1 MKLSG
6 AQILLECLRQ
16 EGVSH
21 IFGYPGGAV
30 LPIYDAI
37 FDCKDIEHVLVRHE
51 QGAAHMADG
60 FARSTGK
67 VGVCLATSGPG
78 ATNLVTGIATAYMDS
93 IPMVAIT
100 GQVRTAA
107 IGKDA
112 FQEADITGIT
122 MPITKH
128 NYLVKR
134 AEDLAQ
140 VLAEAFYIARTGR
153 PGPVLVDIPLDISRN
168 QIEFNVE
175 TDYPTTVT
183 IPSYRP
189 AGPTGRV
196 PELQIRKAAQLIA
209 ESERPVLYVGGG
221 AIASG
226 AQAEVTELAIKT
238 NILTTTTLLGKGAL
252 DETHPLSMGMLGM
265 HGTAYANHA
274 VNQCDLLIAVGARFD
289 DRVTGNVEKFAR
301 GAKIVHIDI
310 DPAEIGKVIQP
321 DVPIVGDVKAILTE
335 LIKHVEPRPA
345 TQWNDTILEWK
356 RRFPLIYPDDGKLY
370 AEYAIEQLSELFD
383 HDCIMTTDVG
393 QHQMW
398 AAQYFK
404 CRRSR
409 QWITSGGLGTMGYG
423 LPAAIGAQ
431 FANPDKRVVCV
442 SGDGSFQMMTQ
453 ELMTATVYGLP
464 IIIVIVNNKTLGMVR
479 QWQEM
484 FYEERYSQVNL
495 EASPDFVKLVDAY
508 GGVGFRANTPAELRD
523 VLQQAKAI
531 TNRPVV
537 IDCLIPTKE
546 CVYPMIPSGQTIN
559 EMMVKTD
566 LEAAKASVH
575 ADGDEWSFSA
585 EEAVLSQ
592 FVDSQVSAPEQTVQ
606 SQE

>member
-16 EGVSH
+16 EGVTH
-21 IFGYPGGAV
+21 IFGYPGGSV

-37 FDCKDIEHVLVRHE
+37 FDCHDIKHILVRHE

-100 GQVRTAA
+100 GQVRTTA

-128 NYLVKR
+128 NFLVKR
-134 AEDLAQ
+134 VEDLANA
-140 VLAEAFYIARTGR
+140 LAEAFHIARTGR
-153 PGPVLVDIPLDISRN
+153 PGPVLVDIPLDVSKN
-168 QIEFNVE
+168 LIEFDVKA
-175 TDYPTTVT
+175 DYPSLIS

-189 AGPTGRV
+189 AGPSGRV

-209 ESERPVLYVGGG
+209 EAERPVLYVGGG
-221 AIASG
+221 AVASG
-226 AQAEVTELAIKT
+226 AQAEVTALAEKT
-238 NILTTTTLLGKGAL
+238 NILVTTTLLGKGSL
-252 DETHPLSMGMLGM
+252 DETHPLSIGMLGM

-274 VNQCDLLIAVGARFD
+274 VNQSDLLIAVGARFD
-289 DRVTGNVEKFAR
+289 DRVTGNVDKFAT
-301 GAKIVHIDI
+301 GAKVIHIDI

-335 LIKHVEPRPA
+335 LLKLVAPRPA
-345 TQWNDTILEWK
+345 SDWNDQIMEWK
-356 RRFPLIYPDDGKLY
+356 RRFPLIYPDDGQLY
-370 AEYAIEQLSELFD
+370 AEHAIEKLSALFD
-383 HDCIMTTDVG
+383 HDCIMATDVG

-404 CRRSR
+404 CRRTR
-409 QWITSGGLGTMGYG
+409 QWITSGGLGTMGFG
-423 LPAAIGAQ
+423 LPAAIGAA
-431 FANPDKRVVCV
+431 FANPDKRVVCL

-464 IIIVIVNNKTLGMVR
+464 VIALIVNNKSLGMVR

-484 FYEERYSQVNL
+484 FYEERYSQVDL
-495 EASPDFVKLVDAY
+495 QASPDFVKLVEAY
-508 GGVGFRANTPAELRD
+508 GGVGFRARTPDELD
-523 VLQQAKAI
+523 EVLQKAKAI
-531 TNRPVV
+531 TDRPVV
-537 IDCLIPTKE
+537 IDCLIPTSE
-546 CVYPMIPSGQTIN
+546 NVYPMIPSGQTVD
-559 EMMVKTD
+559 EMLVKTD

-575 ADGDEWSFSA
+575 ADGEEWSFSA
-585 EEAVLSQ
+585 EEAVLSHYVEAVNAAQ
-592 FVDSQVSAPEQTVQ
+592 
-606 SQE
+606 QEKAQ